1 MPQARNKPH
10 ERVFLSA
17 RKSRQAYN
25 GYKLILHPTKP
36 DSRADEVFLIVFD
49 PETGESDLILESS
62 GLGPRSLLLECGEE
76 IRDVLALHSAICRLM
91 TFDPRSVGLRSS
103 RSMSNEH
110 AREST
115 DTMSLYQEGFFSHRL
130 YATSLDLDVVIS
142 RGMLRIIPKD
152 MREAAYFW
160 HAGRS
165 TPTAFGTPVLAP
177 TLCVND
183 DEDGVAQEGWRLHL
197 LGLEDYEP
205 LAYAAW
211 NDAVGI
217 ARLVEQMTSM
227 TPEAG
232 LALAALTAVPEW
244 ESVPVLRV
252 EHEQRVLRPIAAQEW
267 NSKNV
272 LRPIL
277 VKRAISAA
285 EEETAPTRLSQRKAP
300 RSQRFWFTA
309 VTDQRLFRT
318 YESTMPE
325 KTVAIRGAT
334 LGDTR
339 PDELEPFALALQA
352 RLDERSLGTVVLART
367 AHRSGEDTIFIVKDM
382 DFFQSY
388 PALFDIGDARSI
400 RIVRALGPT
409 R

>member
-1 MPQARNKPH
+1 MPQAKGKPH

-17 RKSRQAYN
+17 RKSRQTYN
-25 GYKLILHPTKP
+25 GYKLVLHPDKP
-36 DSRADEVFLIVFD
+36 DSKADEVFQVAFN
-49 PETGESDLILESS
+49 PEAGESNLILESN

-91 TFDPRSVGLRSS
+91 TFDPKSVGLRSS
-103 RSMSNEH
+103 RSISGEH
-110 AREST
+110 AGESA
-115 DTMSLYQEGFFSHRL
+115 DAMSLYQEGFFSHRL

-142 RGMLRIIPKD
+142 RGLLRIIPKD
-152 MREAAYFW
+152 MREASYFW
-160 HAGRS
+160 HSGKT

-205 LAYAAW
+205 LAYAVW
-211 NDAVGI
+211 NDAAGI
-217 ARLVEQMTSM
+217 ARLVEQMASM

-232 LALAALTAVPEW
+232 LALAALTADSEL

-252 EHEQRVLRPIAAQEW
+252 EHEQRVVRPIAAQEW

-285 EEETAPTRLSQRKAP
+285 EEETAPTRHSGRKAP
-300 RSQRFWFTA
+300 RLQRFWFSA

-339 PDELEPFALALQA
+339 PDELTPFAIALQA

-367 AHRSGEDTIFIVKDM
+367 AHRSGEDTLFIVKDM

-388 PALFDIGDARSI
+388 PALFDVADTRSI
-400 RIVRALGPT
+400 RTASHLANN
-409 R
+409 